1 MVQVKAALMSIEHRV
16 NQVNMSDTR
25 QYIETLFMH
34 KRIDVALNRKSL
46 FEEFMAEEANV
57 NAVKQIQE
65 NQKMIMDKW
74 ALKNRIRD
82 IIDKQLIIPNGTIS
96 KPYEARLDI
105 AGMSDIAHI
114 EFDGLEKYGLA
125 YNSETRTIKGNP
137 TQSGDFRVKMKF
149 RMKQEPA
156 ETLHDKPVSLVINA
170 DPKSLWKNIPSANTE
185 NNYWKPDQATA
196 FEPFGSRH
204 IVVASKRGRSHA
216 NVGSFRDDDFA
227 FRHFE
232 NGWSIV
238 CVADGAGSAK
248 LSRQGSKI
256 ACDGIIEFFAD
267 NLNEETQKNID
278 DIVARY
284 HQLSSARPSSGEEQK
299 TVQRESVEPAPGT
312 ASEIR
317 NEEIITASNAEPA
330 AKTGDSFQEVQKE
343 LKLFLYNNLGKAA
356 FSVHKKLEDFARTK
370 EINIRDLHSTL
381 IFTLHKK
388 YEFGYAILSFGVGD
402 CPIGLL
408 NRDVSEI
415 KLMNWL
421 DVGEFGGGTRFI
433 TMPEIFS
440 NENFSTRFGFKLVDD
455 FSYLML
461 MTDGIYDPKFV
472 VEANLEKVEKWR
484 EFIADLEGNNE
495 DKARVELDPENK
507 EIAEQLSAWMD
518 FWSPGN
524 HDDRTLAIVF

>member
-1 MVQVKAALMSIEHRV
+1 MSEAK
-16 NQVNMSDTR
+16 
-25 QYIETLFMH
+25 QYIETLFSQ

-46 FEEFMAEEANV
+46 FEEFMAEEANIK
-57 NAVKQIQE
+57 AVKQIQE

-74 ALKNRIRD
+74 ALKNRVRD
-82 IIDKQLIIPNGTIS
+82 IIDKQLVIPNGTIS
-96 KPYEARLDI
+96 KPYEARVDI
-105 AGMSDIAHI
+105 ASGKNDIDHI
-114 EFDGLEKYGLA
+114 EFEGLERYGLV

-137 TQSGDFRVKMKF
+137 TQSGDFKVKMKF
-149 RMKQEPA
+149 RLKEEPA
-156 ETLHDKPVSLVINA
+156 ETVHDKIVSLVINA
-170 DPKSLWKNIPSANTE
+170 DPKSLWKNIPSTNTE
-185 NNYWKPDQATA
+185 NNYWKPDQETA
-196 FEPFGSRH
+196 FAPLGDRH

-267 NLNEETQKNID
+267 NFNEETQKSID

-284 HQLSSARPSSGEEQK
+284 HQLSSAKPILGDEQK
-299 TVQRESVEPAPGT
+299 TAKKETVEVTPGNGNET
-312 ASEIR
+312 S
-317 NEEIITASNAEPA
+317 NEEIITAAEAAPA
-330 AKTGDSFQEVQKE
+330 AGKTPDSFQEVQKE

-356 FSVHKKLEDFARTK
+356 FSVHKRLEDFAKAK
-370 EINIRDLHSTL
+370 EISIRDLHSTL

-388 YEFGYAILSFGVGD
+388 YDFGYAILSFGVGD

-408 NRDVSEI
+408 SRDLSEI

-472 VEANLEKVEKWR
+472 VEANLEKVEKWK
-484 EFIADLEGNNE
+484 EFIGDLEGNNE
-495 DKARVELDPENK
+495 DKAKVELDPSNK
-507 EIAEQLSAWMD
+507 EIGDQLSAWMD